1 MRRKG
6 RLTVMSKAKYPAF
19 GVLDLNSDKIVALAT
34 SKHEAMSFA
43 KYNAAKKG
51 GSVVVQVIG
60 AVRRS

>member
-1 MRRKG
+1 
-6 RLTVMSKAKYPAF
+6 MSKAKYPAF